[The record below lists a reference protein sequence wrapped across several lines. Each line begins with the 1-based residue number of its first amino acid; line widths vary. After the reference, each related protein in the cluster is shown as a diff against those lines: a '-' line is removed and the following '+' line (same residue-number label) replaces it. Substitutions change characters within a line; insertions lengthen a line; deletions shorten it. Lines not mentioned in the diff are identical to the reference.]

1 MKLFLSLV
9 ILCMFVFSC
18 KNTDAKVAEGE
29 TTVADS
35 TAAGSDPNV
44 VNIDD
49 SQLVDSKLKEVVSME
64 GKLPSEIDLLNA
76 YELLPRLE
84 KMMGAE
90 FKNFSKDWEMQTPL
104 KKDGDVM
111 YTGGCK
117 PGNCKSIKYFL
128 IFDTKTDNVNFYYV
142 KDGAATAF
150 GEKSV
155 ITLTPKITDDFD
167 NLRTGK

>member
-1 MKLFLSLV
+1 MKLFLSVL
-9 ILCMFVFSC
+9 ILCTIAFSC
-18 KNTDAKVAEGE
+18 KNDGSKTMDGDTA
-29 TTVADS
+29 VADS
-35 TAAGSDPNV
+35 TATSSDPNV
-44 VNIDD
+44 VKIDGT
-49 SQLVDSKLKEVVSME
+49 QLVDSKLKEVVSQE
-64 GKLPSEIDLLNA
+64 GKLPSEIDLLNK

-90 FKNFSKDWEMQTPL
+90 FKNFSKDWEMQSPL
-104 KKDGDVM
+104 KKDGNVM

-117 PGNCKSIKYFL
+117 PGNCKGIKYFL

-155 ITLTPKITDDFD
+155 IVLTPKITEDFD
-167 NLRTGK
+167 NIRAGK